1 MVSVRGVPPGGT
13 NVILDLFASTLEL
26 NRKLTSISGPRTTCP
41 LAGVAV
47 SRIAWPCAKNAK
59 NK

>member
-26 NRKLTSISGPRTTCP
+26 NRKLTSISCP

-47 SRIAWPCAKNAK
+47 SSIARPCAKNAK